1 MAGDPFVQ
9 LAQQV
14 QAVRGG
20 PAAASGAAQ
29 GAPAGGS
36 AAAAADPFAQLAQQ
50 VQAAHATQPRTSTAA
65 AVGAPW
71 WKRALSG
78 AEGVGE
84 TALQLATG
92 TVAQPVAGLAGL
104 EKLATGQGPA
114 AAANEVGSLEN
125 ALTYQPRTA
134 DGQAISHYA
143 GLPFQAL
150 ARGANYVGSKT
161 ADLTGSP
168 LAGAAVNAGI
178 QTIPLWLS
186 AKLPAL
192 RDEAAAEPPV
202 SDAVAMARA
211 HGLKLTPTQAQVPG
225 TFLGRLTESLM
236 GHAKLERE
244 LSRANAPTV
253 TRVAAEDVGIVPPK
267 TPAAMRDAINDAYA
281 PHRAVYD
288 ELTNLGPIPTDED
301 YTKALA
307 EATKGRGFTANAA
320 GPYTELRTQYSAPSF
335 TGQQA
340 LEEIQSLR
348 QEGGETAY
356 SKRYAPAERALGK
369 AKLKIANA
377 IEEQIN
383 RHLNSLAS
391 GQPPAPDVEGFMRD
405 FEQTAP
411 PSDAEGSMRRVGS
424 THVALEPD
432 AGVPGAVHVRL
443 IESGD
448 SPPIGAFGLRK
459 LLALADAH
467 RVPLTAT
474 ALSGDDAIP
483 TQTLAE
489 HYQKVGFQPLDG
501 SPQDGIRMRRQ
512 PGAARSAQAD
522 WARQAK
528 DLIPRYRAARQA
540 MARLSSFERAWSAG
554 NGQSVSALN
563 LARQLKNNVPLTGAL
578 RDVAESAQ
586 NFPRSFQELS
596 KLRDN
601 GPMSNLDFKFGTLA
615 ALLKP
620 EILGA
625 YLGPPAVRKLLGSD
639 WYQGRTFGP
648 FKEPLIPSFPSL
660 GKAARGIPLLGL
672 GLPQGRAK

>member
-1 MAGDPFVQ
+1 MGADPFAA

-14 QAVRGG
+14 QAARGG
-20 PAAASGAAQ
+20 PI
-29 GAPAGGS
+29 APS
-36 AAAAADPFAQLAQQ
+36 AAAQSVPAGASAAPDADPFAQLAQQ
-50 VQAAHATQPRTSTAA
+50 VHAAQPRGAGAATHAA
-65 AVGAPW
+65 AGNPW
-71 WKRALSG
+71 WKQALGG
-78 AEGVGE
+78 AAGVGE
-84 TALQLATG
+84 TAMQMASGAL
-92 TVAQPVAGLAGL
+92 AQPVAGLAGL
-104 EKLATGQGPA
+104 EKIVTGQPLNSA
-114 AAANEVGSLEN
+114 AREVGSVEN

-161 ADLTGSP
+161 AALTGSP

-186 AKLPAL
+186 AKVPAL
-192 RDEAAAEPPV
+192 RDEAAAEPRV
-202 SDAVAMARA
+202 SDAVATARA
-211 HGLKLTPTQAQVPG
+211 QGLKLTPTQAQVPG

-244 LSRANAPTV
+244 LSRANAPAV
-253 TRVAAEDVGIVPPK
+253 TRAAAQDVGVELPA
-267 TPAAMRDAINDAYA
+267 TPGGMKAALDDAYA

-288 ELTNLGPIPTDED
+288 ELSSLGPIPTDAN
-301 YTKALA
+301 YAQALA
-307 EATKGRGFTANAA
+307 QATQGRGFTTNAG
-320 GPYTELRTQYSAPSF
+320 GPYAELRTQYSAPSF
-335 TGQQA
+335 TGRQA

-377 IEEQIN
+377 IEAQID
-383 RHLNSLAS
+383 RHLNSLAA
-391 GQPPAPDVEGFMRD
+391 GKAPPPDVEGFMRD
-405 FEQTAP
+405 FEQSAP
-411 PSDAEGSMRRVGS
+411 PSDAAGTMRRVGS
-424 THVALEPD
+424 TDVALEPD
-432 AGVPGAVHVRL
+432 RTTPGAVHVRL
-443 IESGD
+443 IESGE

-467 RVPLTAT
+467 GVPLTAT
-474 ALSGDDAIP
+474 ALSGDDVIP
-483 TQTLAE
+483 TQTLAD
-489 HYQKVGFQPLDG
+489 HYQKVGFQPLEGDA
-501 SPQDGIRMRRQ
+501 QEGIRMRRE
-512 PGAARSAQAD
+512 PNGARSAQAD
-522 WARQAK
+522 WAQQAK
-528 DLIPRYRAARQA
+528 DLIPRYRAARQS

-620 EILGA
+620 EILAA

-639 WYQGRTFGP
+639 WYQERTFGP
-648 FKEPLIPSFPSL
+648 FKDPVIPSVPSL
-660 GKAARGIPLLGL
+660 GRAARGMPLLAL
-672 GLPQGRAK
+672 GLSQGRDK